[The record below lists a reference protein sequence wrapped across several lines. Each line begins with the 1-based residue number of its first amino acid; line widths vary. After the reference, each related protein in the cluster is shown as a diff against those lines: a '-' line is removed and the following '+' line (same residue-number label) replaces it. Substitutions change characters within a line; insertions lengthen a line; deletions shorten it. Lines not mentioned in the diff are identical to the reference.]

1 MGATRAKT
9 EFLTKV
15 RLERFLTVN
24 LPNCWLVTMTFHENV
39 IVKKE
44 AMERWKPVAD
54 WLKRHGIDWCGVWQQ
69 QKRGA
74 WHHHFLI
81 NKYINVVGFR
91 EFVVARGWGQFVNI
105 EGVGPRH
112 GWRRFQEPARLVKY
126 LTRYLTRNFCD
137 HVPRRVRLTSGRADN
152 KVGTTRFQWVN
163 GLGKAWRAGCED
175 FLRATKISPL
185 TVAWSHRD
193 HIMRRGLAVLG
204 LGDWD
209 AYLRERARAGVCTLV
224 APT

>member
-15 RLERFLTVN
+15 RLERFLSLN

-39 IVKKE
+39 IVKQE

-81 NKYINVVGFR
+81 DKYIEVVGFR
-91 EFVVARGWGQFVNI
+91 EFIVARGWGQFVNI
-105 EGVGPRH
+105 EAIGGQH
-112 GWRRFQEPARLVKY
+112 GGRRFQDPKRLVKY

-137 HVPRRVRLTSGRADN
+137 HVPRRVRLTSGRASN
-152 KVGTTRFQWVN
+152 KVGTTRFQWAG
-163 GLGKAWRAGCED
+163 GLARVWRTGCS
-175 FLRATKISPL
+175 AVGYQPK
-185 TVAWSHRD
+185 WSDNKGQREVW
-193 HIMRRGLAVLG
+193 RRGCLRLGLSYVEVVRRLLG
-204 LGDWD
+204 LGC
-209 AYLRERARAGVCTLV
+209 RT
-224 APT
+224 APPT

>member
-1 MGATRAKT
+1 
-9 EFLTKV
+9 
-15 RLERFLTVN
+15 LERFVSRN
-24 LPNCWLVTMTFHENV
+24 LPNVWFVTMTFHENV

-44 AMERWKPVAD
+44 AMGRWKPVAD

-74 WHHHFLI
+74 WHHHFLV
-81 NKYINVVGFR
+81 NKYINVVAFR

-105 EGVGPRH
+105 EPVGPQH
-112 GWRRFQEPARLVKY
+112 GGRRFQEPARLVKY

-137 HVPRRVRLTSGRADN
+137 HVPGRVRLTSGRGDN

-163 GLGKAWRAGCED
+163 GLAKAWRLGCED
-175 FLRATKISPL
+175 FLNANGVNPL

-193 HIMRRGLAVLG
+193 HIMRRGCRLLG
-204 LGDWD
+204 LDWD
-209 AYLRERARAGVCTLV
+209 EILRERAIARV